1 MFRILTFVNYV
12 FFKFPKSVQTHK
24 AARNRNYSHFINK
37 DMEKSKG
44 QMTYVWSP
52 TFSNPSQ
59 DFKFLTVTCGV
70 RLLRSA
76 AAFSICFHRHY

>member
-44 QMTYVWSP
+44 QMTYLRVYERHIIWKRGEEKKKIIKTTSP
-52 TFSNPSQ
+52 F
-59 DFKFLTVTCGV
+59 
-70 RLLRSA
+70 
-76 AAFSICFHRHY
+76 AFCTELFMLH